1 LRQSL
6 LDAPGALREN
16 PLTRLRSRSFP
27 MRLRFTK
34 MHGLGNDFV
43 VIDAVR
49 QPVELTPEQ
58 VRFLADRHF
67 GVGCD
72 QLLVVERPSRPDVDF
87 RYRIF
92 NADGGEVEQCGNG
105 ARCFVRFVHEQGL
118 TAKREI
124 RVETRSGIIAPRL
137 EDNGMVTVDM
147 GVPVLEPAR
156 VPFVSDSDA
165 IVQTL
170 DVAGAALAITA
181 VSMGNPH
188 AVQVVA
194 DVDAA
199 PVEIQGPLIERH
211 PRFPARV
218 NAGFMQVV
226 DAHRVRLR
234 VFERGAGETLA
245 CGTGACAAVVAGI
258 LRELLTSPV
267 RVETRGGELE
277 IAWAGRGQPVL
288 MTGPAVT
295 VFDGEIEL

>member
-1 LRQSL
+1 
-6 LDAPGALREN
+6 
-16 PLTRLRSRSFP
+16 
-27 MRLRFTK
+27 MKLRFSK

-43 VIDAVR
+43 VIDAIR
-49 QPVELTPEQ
+49 QQVYLTPER

-72 QLLVVERPSRPDVDF
+72 QLLVVERAQQPGVDF

-105 ARCFVRFVHEQGL
+105 ARCFVRFVIEQGL
-118 TAKREI
+118 TDKREI
-124 RVETRSGIIAPRL
+124 RVETKSGVITLSAQ
-137 EDNGMVTVDM
+137 DDGQVTVNM
-147 GVPVLEPAR
+147 GVPVFEPAR
-156 VPFVSDSDA
+156 IPFQSDSDA
-165 IVQTL
+165 FVQPL
-170 DVAGAALAITA
+170 DVAGTPVAITA

-194 DVDAA
+194 DADAA
-199 PVEIQGPLIERH
+199 PVGVQGPLIESH

-226 DAHRVRLR
+226 DPHHIRLR
-234 VFERGAGETLA
+234 VYERGAGETLA

-258 LRELLTSPV
+258 VRNLLESPV
-267 RVETRGGELE
+267 RVSTRGGELN
-277 IAWAGRGQPVL
+277 IAWAGEDAPVF

-295 VFDGEIEL
+295 VFEADIHLE

>member
-1 LRQSL
+1 
-6 LDAPGALREN
+6 
-16 PLTRLRSRSFP
+16 
-27 MRLRFTK
+27 MKLRFTK

-43 VIDAVR
+43 VIDATR
-49 QPVELTPEQ
+49 APVDLTPAR
-58 VRFLADRHF
+58 VRALADRHF

-72 QLLVVERPSRPDVDF
+72 QLLVVEPPNQPGVDF

-105 ARCFVRFVHEQGL
+105 ARCFVRFVHDKQL
-118 TAKREI
+118 TTKSDI

-137 EDNGMVTVDM
+137 RDDGLVTVDM
-147 GVPVLEPAR
+147 GVPVLNPAG

-165 IVQTL
+165 VVQPL
-170 DVAGAALAITA
+170 DVAGETVAITA

-188 AVQVVA
+188 AVQIVA

-199 PVEIQGPLIERH
+199 PVQTQGALIEHH

-218 NAGFMQVV
+218 NAGFVQVV
-226 DAHRVRLR
+226 DAHRIRLR
-234 VFERGAGETLA
+234 VFERGSGETLA
-245 CGTGACAAVVAGI
+245 CGTGACAAVVASI
-258 LRELLTSPV
+258 LRELVASPV

-277 IAWAGRGQPVL
+277 IAWAGPGTPVQ

-295 VFDGEIEL
+295 VFEGEIDLT